1 LEIFYQWSIKG
12 FALAK
17 VFFDF
22 AGEQQTYNAN
32 PYEAW

>member
-1 LEIFYQWSIKG
+1 MKLTPGFLPMVNKG

-22 AGEQQTYNAN
+22 AKY
-32 PYEAW
+32 PDC